1 MYNIESVVK
10 EWLEASTDR
19 RVLISH
25 GGEGG
30 RFYVLKDDDGN
41 GIGDGAGD
49 TIESALEDA
58 FRGSH

>member
-1 MYNIESVVK
+1 MNIDQTVR
-10 EWLEASTDR
+10 EWLEASDYR
-19 RVLISH
+19 RVVLTH

-30 RFYVLKDDDGN
+30 RFYVLKEDDGN
-41 GIGDGAGD
+41 AIGDGAGE